1 MILSF
6 VHFMFYNLV
15 WWIIR
20 LNFKDFGQKSH
31 TALLTFLFVQRSQKS
46 MYVVCV
52 WMCIGLIKDDER
64 A

>member
-1 MILSF
+1 
-6 VHFMFYNLV
+6 MFYNLV

-52 WMCIGLIKDDER
+52 WMFIGLIKDDER